1 MGDVTD
7 IIDALNT
14 DADCQLKADGALEG
28 GAVPAPAPAPAGHA
42 ARSDALLRDGL
53 FVLDLTASAMQ
64 IGGREARSHA
74 R

>member
-1 MGDVTD
+1 VGDVTD

-28 GAVPAPAPAPAGHA
+28 GAVPAPAGHA

>member
-14 DADCQLKADGALEG
+14 DADCQLDADGALEG
-28 GAVPAPAPAPAGHA
+28 GAVPAPAPAGHA